1 MDGAKANSSATVLEV
16 NICPEK
22 GGPVWDTVRL
32 FDQQTYLPNTG

>member
-22 GGPVWDTVRL
+22 GARVGHRASV
-32 FDQQTYLPNTG
+32 